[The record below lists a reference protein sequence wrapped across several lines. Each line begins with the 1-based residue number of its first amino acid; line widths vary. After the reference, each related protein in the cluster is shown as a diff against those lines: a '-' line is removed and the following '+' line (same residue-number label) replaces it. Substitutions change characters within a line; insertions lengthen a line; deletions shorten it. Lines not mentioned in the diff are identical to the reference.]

1 MFELHYLTALEQWDW
16 LHSGRITPRELV
28 EHYLRR
34 IERLN
39 PSMGALTVVDGDRA
53 LARADA
59 LPSIVVATAPLW
71 GIPIA
76 DKELVRRAGQRT
88 TFGSRLFAD
97 HVPTD
102 DDELVRHVDDAGAIS
117 LGATAA
123 PEFGLPS
130 YTESLVAPAAR
141 TPYDLTRGAGG
152 SSGGAAAAVAAG
164 LVAVAPGSDG
174 GGSIRIPA
182 AACGLVGLKPSRG
195 RVPAGSG
202 LEHLAGLV
210 VAGPLARTVADAA
223 LMLDALTTAASW
235 PFATRAPIEPPLAS
249 GALHP
254 HSGPF
259 LGAAVRGEGRYQLGV
274 STSSP
279 WETSVDLALDAEA
292 QWAFDEAISGFGR
305 LGHGLEPVSLDPEPE
320 YAEHFRTVWM
330 AGASRIPA
338 RTPDELALLEPLTAW
353 LVGQGRALSAET
365 LAEALA
371 WLAGFERRI
380 IAQLS
385 RFDAVLTPAVAMTP
399 RPLGWYDAT
408 DAERNFTQQVQYTP
422 FTSFVNVAGLP
433 ALTLPVGLTPESSE
447 QPGLPMGVQLIG
459 RPGGE
464 ATLLALGAQWERSR
478 GTARIHPPQ
487 W

>member
-1 MFELHYLTALEQWDW
+1 MFELHHLTALEQWEW
-16 LHSGRITPRELV
+16 LHSGRISSRELV
-28 EHYLRR
+28 EHYVRR
-34 IERLN
+34 IERIN
-39 PSMGALTVVDGDRA
+39 PSIGALTVVDGDRA

-59 LPSIVVATAPLW
+59 LPALVAATAPLW
-71 GIPIA
+71 GIPMA

-88 TFGSRLFAD
+88 SFGSRLFAD

-102 DDELVRHVDDAGAIS
+102 DDELVRQLDEAGAIS

-130 YTESLVAPAAR
+130 YTESMVAAPAR

-164 LVAVAPGSDG
+164 LVSVAPGSDG

-182 AACGLVGLKPSRG
+182 AACGLIGLKPSRG

-210 VAGPLARTVADAA
+210 VTGPLARTVADAA
-223 LMLDALTTAASW
+223 LVLDALVAAAPW
-235 PFATRAPIEPPLAS
+235 TNATRAPIDPPLAS
-249 GALHP
+249 GAPHP

-259 LGAAVRGEGRYQLGV
+259 LGAAVRGEGRFQLGV
-274 STSSP
+274 TTSSP
-279 WETSVDLALDAEA
+279 WETAVDLSLDPEA
-292 QWAFDEAISGFGR
+292 QWALDEAIAGFDR
-305 LGHGLEPVSLDPEPE
+305 LGHGIEPVALDPEPD
-320 YAEHFRTVWM
+320 YARHFRAVWM

-353 LVGQGRALSAET
+353 LVVQGRALPAEA
-365 LAEALA
+365 LVDALA
-371 WLAGFERRI
+371 WLAGFERRV
-380 IAQLS
+380 IAQLA

-433 ALTLPVGLTPESSE
+433 ALTLPVGLTPESSD
-447 QPGLPMGVQLIG
+447 QPGLPMAVQLIG

>member
-1 MFELHYLTALEQWDW
+1 MFELHHLTALEQWEW

-28 EHYLRR
+28 EHYLLR
-34 IERLN
+34 IERIN
-39 PSMGALTVVDGDRA
+39 PSLGALTVVDADRA

-59 LPSIVVATAPLW
+59 LPELVALTAPLW

-76 DKELVRRAGQRT
+76 DKELVARAGQRT

-97 HVPTD
+97 HVPTES
-102 DDELVRHVDDAGAIS
+102 DELVQHLDAAGAIS

-123 PEFGLPS
+123 PEFGLPA
-130 YTESLVAPAAR
+130 YTEGLLAPPAR
-141 TPYDLTRGAGG
+141 NPYDLSRGAGG

-202 LEHLAGLV
+202 FDSLAGLV
-210 VAGPLARTVADAA
+210 VSGPIARTVGDAA
-223 LMLDALTTAASW
+223 VMLDALIAAA
-235 PFATRAPIEPPLAS
+235 PVMHATMAPDDPPLAS
-249 GALHP
+249 GAPHP

-259 LGAAVRGEGRYQLGV
+259 LGAAIRGDGRFQLGV
-274 STSSP
+274 MTSSP
-279 WETSVDLALDAEA
+279 WETAVELVLEPEA
-292 QWAFDEAISGFGR
+292 RWAFDEAIAAFTR
-305 LGHGLEPVSLDPEPE
+305 LGHGIDGVVLGPEPD
-320 YAEHFRTVWM
+320 YARHFRSVWM
-330 AGASRIPA
+330 AGASRVPA
-338 RTPDELALLEPLTAW
+338 RTPDELALLEPLTRW
-353 LVGQGRALSAET
+353 LVAHGRALPT
-365 LAEALA
+365 EALVDA
-371 WLAGFERRI
+371 LDWLSGFERRL

-399 RPLGWYDAT
+399 RPLGWFDAV

-422 FTSFVNVAGLP
+422 FTSLVNVAGLP
-433 ALTLPVGLTPESSE
+433 AITLPVGLTPAGSE
-447 QPGLPMGVQLIG
+447 HPGVPMGVQLIG

-464 ATLLALGAQWERSR
+464 ATLLALGAQLERSL
-478 GTARIHPPQ
+478 GTARIHPPR